1 MGITG
6 CCLVLSAGFLGLFLL
21 GVVRFLKQLMNF
33 RSNVHI
39 DKGPPLCEG
48 DVAWLNQ
55 ELLDLA
61 KQMIS
66 LFISH

>member
-1 MGITG
+1 MGTGGGLGSGVGVTG
-6 CCLVLSAGFLGLFLL
+6 CSLVG

-66 LFISH
+66 LFIGH